1 MTPRKTEIICTHD
14 RLLGEC
20 VCALHK
26 SGMKLIVYP
35 MERSQ
40 CFASLSVD
48 LGGADT
54 AFELGGKKY
63 TIPIGTAHFLEHKMF
78 DCEGAVDGSALL
90 AEMGAFSNAYTAEC
104 ETVYLL
110 SCTEN
115 FERCLKTFLE
125 IFTKPYFTDESLKK
139 ELPIIDEEIS
149 MYRDMPDDRLFYTW
163 LRAAYKCHPVRQDIA
178 GTKRSIRTITPQLL
192 YTVASA
198 FYTPSNMTLS
208 VSGNID
214 ARSVIEIC
222 DRVLVMPQAERGR
235 VIAPSEPVR
244 VGRAR
249 ALCHDDITMPKCT
262 IGVKL
267 SGLPENK
274 AELVLLEARLRILA
288 STIFG
293 NSSELTDRLYSSGV
307 ISSPPI
313 VEPLV
318 RRGVGYLRLSVDCR
332 DPEIF
337 IDEFYRYIE
346 RVKAGEISEET
357 LTACRRASYGAYI
370 ADSDSPEAMSDILS
384 ANAACELAPSDLLD
398 CINAIDKAT
407 LTELSRTIFKKE
419 CISAAIMLPKS
430 K

>member
-1 MTPRKTEIICTHD
+1 MNTTKTKIIRTHD

-20 VCALHK
+20 VTAIHK
-26 SGMKLIVYP
+26 SGMKLIIYP

-40 CFASLSVD
+40 CFASLSAE

-54 AFELGGKKY
+54 AFEFEGKNY

-78 DCEGAVDGSALL
+78 DCEGGVDGSALL

-115 FERCLKTFLE
+115 FECCLEKFLE
-125 IFTKPYFTDESLKK
+125 IFTKPYFTDESVKK

-163 LRAAYKCHPVRQDIA
+163 LRGAYKCHPVRYDIA
-178 GTKRSIRTITPQLL
+178 GTKRSIRAITPGLL
-192 YTVASA
+192 YTVANA

-208 VSGNID
+208 VAGNINPD
-214 ARSVIEIC
+214 RIIEIC
-222 DRVLVMPQAERGR
+222 DRVLTLPWREHGKVL
-235 VIAPSEPVR
+235 APSEPVHANRSR
-244 VGRAR
+244 VI
-249 ALCHDDITMPKCT
+249 CHDDLTMPKCT

-267 SGLPENK
+267 SELPESK
-274 AELVLLEARLRILA
+274 AETVLLEARLRILA
-288 STIFG
+288 STLFG
-293 NSSELTDRLYSSGV
+293 GSSDFSDRLYSSGV
-307 ISSPPI
+307 IATPPT

-332 DPEIF
+332 DPERF
-337 IDEFYRYIE
+337 IDEFYRYIDD
-346 RVKAGEISEET
+346 VKAGEISDET
-357 LTACRRASYGAYI
+357 LIACKRASYGAYI
-370 ADSDSPEAMSDILS
+370 VDSDSPEAMSDILS

-398 CINAIDKAT
+398 FINATDRAA
-407 LTELSRTIFKKE
+407 LTELSRKIFKKE
-419 CISAAIMLPKS
+419 CISAAIMLPRGK
-430 K
+430 